1 MSFEG
6 EIWTG
11 MRKGHNVTEKGKKR
25 KKEKLGKINSKGRD
39 IKS

>member
-11 MRKGHNVTEKGKKR
+11 MRKRAQCDRKREEKKKGKIG
-25 KKEKLGKINSKGRD
+25 EN
-39 IKS
+39 

>member
-11 MRKGHNVTEKGKKR
+11 MRKRAQWERKRDEKKKGKI
-25 KKEKLGKINSKGRD
+25 GKN
-39 IKS
+39 